1 MGVLAD
7 AIRDALDAA
16 MASHVT
22 AYQTNTT
29 LRAEMKAGMFQTIG
43 DAIEAQAGP
52 IVTAGGGGGG
62 GGGTGD
68 VVGPASATDDALVR
82 FNGTTGKLVQNSGA
96 TLTDAGTLTVVK
108 LVATGELDV
117 TGATIT
123 GIGAS
128 EVGAQPA
135 DGDLTAIAGLSGT
148 GWAKRTGS
156 DTWTLSTP
164 TASDVGADAAGTA
177 AAAISAHEAA
187 SDPHP
192 GYLTQAEGDAAYQPL
207 DGDLTAIAALT
218 GTGGWA
224 KRTGTNTWAIS
235 TPTAADVGAQA
246 LDAELTAIAGLTSAA
261 DTLPYFTGSGTAALA
276 TFTPFGRSLAD
287 DVDAAAARTTLGLV
301 IGTNVQAWD
310 ADLDAFAALAPSAP
324 SYALHTGTGGGWTAH
339 DQTIV
344 LHLALFGTGRDGAV
358 AADGANAITIKGVS
372 HSPSSGV
379 YTLTRDIDAS
389 TLTLSGGARIHA
401 NGFFVRAWQIIVSDS
416 STCFISD
423 NGNDGGAPP
432 AGAAKSNAC
441 TTGRTAASAGA
452 GRTSPGAA
460 GAGNNAT
467 SPSLGGNGGAGGSG
481 GAGGAGG
488 AGGTAQAP
496 NNDDGVMDALYS
508 LVSGKASS
516 AVWRGGA
523 GGGGGGQGTGGT
535 GTSGGGGGGGGVLYV
550 MATEVHA
557 DSSGTLVCEALGGNA
572 GNASGGSTLS
582 GGGGGGGGGAVLLL
596 RRVQTGT
603 APTVR
608 ATGGTAGTGVGG
620 GANGTAGSAG
630 TALNITL

>member
-1 MGVLAD
+1 MGTLAN
-7 AIRDALDAA
+7 AIRDALDTA
-16 MASHVT
+16 MASHIT
-22 AYQTNTT
+22 AYASNTG

-68 VVGPASATDDALVR
+68 VVGPGSATDDALVR
-82 FNGTTGKLVQNSGA
+82 FNGTTGKLVQNSNA
-96 TLTDAGTLTVVK
+96 TLTDAGMLTVVK

-117 TGATIT
+117 SGATIT
-123 GIGAS
+123 GISAS
-128 EVGAQPA
+128 AVGAQAA
-135 DGDLTAIAGLSGT
+135 DGDLTAIAALSGT
-148 GWAKRTGS
+148 GWAQRTGTN
-156 DTWTLSTP
+156 TWTLSTP
-164 TASDVGADAAGTA
+164 TASDVGADPAGTA
-177 AAAISAHEAA
+177 STAISVHEAA
-187 SDPHP
+187 SNPHP

-224 KRTGTNTWAIS
+224 KRTGTNTWTIS
-235 TPTAADVGAQA
+235 TPTPAD
-246 LDAELTAIAGLTSAA
+246 
-261 DTLPYFTGSGTAALA
+261 
-276 TFTPFGRSLAD
+276 
-287 DVDAAAARTTLGLV
+287 LGLV

-310 ADLDAFAALAPSAP
+310 ADLDTFAALAPSAP

-339 DQTIV
+339 DQTVV

-358 AADGANAITIKGVS
+358 AADGTNAITIKGVS
-372 HSPSSGV
+372 HSPSAGV
-379 YTLTRDIDAS
+379 YTLTRDMDAS

-423 NGNDGGAPP
+423 NGNDGGAPT
-432 AGAAKSNAC
+432 AGAAKSNTC
-441 TTGRTAASAGA
+441 TTGRTAASAGT
-452 GRTSPGAA
+452 GRTTPGAA

-496 NNDDGVMDALYS
+496 NADDGVMDALYS

-608 ATGGTAGTGVGG
+608 ATGGAAGTGVG

>member
-1 MGVLAD
+1 MGALAN
-7 AIRDALDAA
+7 AIRDSLDTA

-22 AYQTNTT
+22 AYASNTG

-43 DAIEAQAGP
+43 DAMEAQATA

-62 GGGTGD
+62 GGGSGD

-82 FNGTTGKLVQNSGA
+82 FNGSTGKLVQNSGA
-96 TLTDAGTLTVVK
+96 TLTDGGMLTVVK

-117 TGATIT
+117 SGATIT
-123 GIGAS
+123 GISAS
-128 EVGAQPA
+128 EVGAQ
-135 DGDLTAIAGLSGT
+135 
-148 GWAKRTGS
+148 
-156 DTWTLSTP
+156 
-164 TASDVGADAAGTA
+164 AA
-177 AAAISAHEAA
+177 
-187 SDPHP
+187 
-192 GYLTQAEGDAAYQPL
+192 

-218 GTGGWA
+218 GTGWA
-224 KRTGTNTWAIS
+224 KRTGTDTWTLSI
-235 TPTAADVGAQA
+235 PTASDVGADPAGTAASAISVHEAAANPHPGYLTQA
-246 LDAELTAIAGLTSAA
+246 EGDGLYQPLDAELTAIAGLTSAA
-261 DTLPYFTGSGTAALA
+261 DRLPYFTGSGTASLA
-276 TFTPFGRSLAD
+276 TFTSFGRSLVD

-310 ADLDAFAALAPSAP
+310 ADLDIFAALAPAAP

-339 DQTIV
+339 DQTVV
-344 LHLALFGTGRDGAV
+344 LHLALFGTGRDGAI
-358 AADGANAITIKGVS
+358 AADGTNAITVKGVS
-372 HSPSSGV
+372 HSPSAGV

-389 TLTLSGGARIHA
+389 TLTLSGSARIHA

-423 NGNDGGAPP
+423 NGNDGGAPV
-432 AGAAKSNAC
+432 AGAAKSNSC
-441 TTGRTAASAGA
+441 TTGRTAAAAGT
-452 GRTSPGAA
+452 GRTTPGAA
-460 GAGNNAT
+460 ANGSNAT
-467 SPSLGGNGGAGGSG
+467 SPSLGGNSGAGGSG

-488 AGGTAQAP
+488 AGATAQTP

-508 LVSGKASS
+508 LVSGKASA

-550 MATEVHA
+550 LAGEVHA

-572 GNASGGSTLS
+572 GNAAGGSTLS
-582 GGGGGGGGGAVLLL
+582 AGGGGGGGGAVLLL

-608 ATGGTAGTGVGG
+608 ATGGAAGTGVG